1 MNYLLD
7 TCALSET
14 VRRRPDPRVLE
25 CLRRL
30 PQADCYLSV
39 LTLGEIRGGLTLLPE
54 SKRKQQLQAWLEEA
68 LPGDFRHRILPVT
81 SEIALRWG
89 ETTAQAQSKGRI
101 LPAIDG
107 LIAATAQEHR
117 LVVVTRNV
125 RHMKFSGV
133 QVLNPWE
140 S

>member
-14 VRRRPDPRVLE
+14 VRQRPDPRVLE

-30 PQADCYLSV
+30 PQTDCYLSV
-39 LTLGEIRGGLTLLPE
+39 LTLGEIRSGLALLPDSE
-54 SKRKQQLQAWLEEA
+54 RKQQLQAWLEEV

-81 SEIALRWG
+81 DEIALRWG
-89 ETTAQAQSKGRI
+89 ETTAQAQLKGRV

-125 RHMKFSGV
+125 RHMKLAGV
-133 QVLNPWE
+133 QILNPWE